1 MSHDDPARSG
11 AERRSADRSG
21 VDRIL
26 DAAILKFG
34 AHGVTGTSLKAIAA
48 EAGVSQA
55 LILHHFGS
63 KDRLHR
69 ACDEHVVRLVRQG
82 KESAMGQGPQLDP
95 LQSLR
100 QIEDSRPLLR
110 YLARTLSE
118 GGDHIAHL
126 IDEMVAD
133 AEAYTGAAVEA
144 GLIKPSAHPR
154 ERVVVL
160 TLWSLGSLVLHE
172 HMNRLL
178 GVDFLDTEAPPE
190 NLAPYMLPVV
200 ELFTQGLFEP
210 GTIDRFADAFDT
222 PDDPRKEQ

>member
-1 MSHDDPARSG
+1 MPEDDPARSG
-11 AERRSADRSG
+11 ADRSGADRSG
-21 VDRIL
+21 ADRIL
-26 DAAILKFG
+26 DAAISGFG
-34 AHGVTGTSLKAIAA
+34 EHGVKGTSLKTIAA

-63 KDRLHR
+63 KDRLHQ

-82 KESAMGQGPQLDP
+82 KESAMSQGPQLDP
-95 LQSLR
+95 LLALR

-133 AEAYTGAAVEA
+133 AEVYTGAAVEA

-154 ERVVVL
+154 ERNVVL
-160 TLWSLGSLVLHE
+160 VLWSLGSLVLHE
-172 HMNRLL
+172 HMKRLL

-200 ELFTQGLFEP
+200 ELFTQGMFEP
-210 GTIDRFADAFDT
+210 GTIDRFADALDT
-222 PDDPRKEQ
+222 LDDSDKE

>member
-1 MSHDDPARSG
+1 MPDDDPARSG
-11 AERRSADRSG
+11 ADRSAA
-21 VDRIL
+21 DRIL
-26 DAAILKFG
+26 DAAISGFG
-34 AHGVTGTSLKAIAA
+34 EHGVKGTSLKTIAA

-63 KDRLHR
+63 KDRLHQ

-95 LQSLR
+95 LLALR

-133 AEAYTGAAVEA
+133 AEVYTGAAVEA

-154 ERVVVL
+154 ERNVVL
-160 TLWSLGSLVLHE
+160 VLWSLGSLVLHE

-222 PDDPRKEQ
+222 LDDSEKE

>member
-1 MSHDDPARSG
+1 MPDDDPARSG
-11 AERRSADRSG
+11 A
-21 VDRIL
+21 DRIL
-26 DAAILKFG
+26 DAAISKFG
-34 AHGVTGTSLKAIAA
+34 VHGVKGTSLKAIAA

-118 GGDHIAHL
+118 GGDHLAQL
-126 IDEMVAD
+126 IDEMVDD
-133 AEAYTGAAVEA
+133 AEAYTAAAVEA
-144 GLIKPSAHPR
+144 GLITPSAHPR

-160 TLWSLGSLVLHE
+160 TLWSLGALVLHE

-178 GVDFLDTEAPPE
+178 GVDFLDTSAPPE
-190 NLAPYMLPVV
+190 SLAPYMLPVV
-200 ELFTQGLFEP
+200 EMFSQGLLEP
-210 GTIDRFADAFDT
+210 GAADGFADAFDT
-222 PDDPRKEQ
+222 PDRPDAPDNPRKER